1 MRMDI
6 LAAGERLVLSQLR
19 WGAADEP
26 YPEDEKI
33 CRRLE
38 AQGLIVK
45 VANGRWALTGAGGL
59 IAAFGH

>member
-1 MRMDI
+1 MPIDI
-6 LAAGERLVLSQLR
+6 LAAEERLILGQLR
-19 WGAADEP
+19 WGAAVDP
-26 YPEDEKI
+26 RPEDDKI

-59 IAAFGH
+59 TAAFGH